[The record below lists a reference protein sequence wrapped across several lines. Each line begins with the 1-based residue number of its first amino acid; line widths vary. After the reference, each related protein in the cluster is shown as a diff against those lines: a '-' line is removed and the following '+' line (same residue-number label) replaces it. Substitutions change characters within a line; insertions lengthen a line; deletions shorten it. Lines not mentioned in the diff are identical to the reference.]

1 MRRRSSKTWPALLLL
16 GGSLLLSG
24 CGLFGGKAEED
35 PPAELLK
42 FKPSLQ
48 LRKAWSAKVGDGS
61 EHLRLGLV
69 PATDGTWIY
78 AAAHDGR
85 VAAFDAATG
94 KRGWTSKTRLP
105 LSAGP
110 GTDGELVVAGSSNG
124 EVVALRATDGKRRWV
139 ARVSSEVL
147 AAPAVGAGLVLVRG
161 VDGKLTALRQDD
173 GSEAWFVQQSVPRL
187 SVRGTGAPV
196 VAGNVVLAGF
206 DNGKIAAYEVSD
218 GTLLWE
224 TLLTPPAGR
233 TEVDR
238 LVDINAT
245 PRVVGEDLY
254 AVGYHGNVAALALES
269 GQILWARELSSYNEF
284 ALDFL
289 NIYVTTETSELVAVS
304 RRNGREAWRV
314 ATLLNRDVSGPAA
327 WKNSV
332 VAGDFEGYLHW
343 FNAANGELQA
353 RMRAGSTRIAV
364 APIVVGDLIIAQSED
379 GKLYAFGERDK
390 R

>member
-1 MRRRSSKTWPALLLL
+1 MSARARRWPLVLLL
-16 GGSLLLSG
+16 GGTLLLSG
-24 CGLFGGKAEED
+24 CGLFGGDEEED

-48 LRKAWSAKVGDGS
+48 LRKAWSARVGDGS
-61 EHLRLGLV
+61 EHLRLGLS
-69 PATDGTWIY
+69 PATDGTLVY

-85 VAAFDAATG
+85 VAAFEAGSG
-94 KRGWTSKTRLP
+94 KRRWAAKTRLP
-105 LSAGP
+105 LSGGP
-110 GTDGELVVAGSSNG
+110 ATDGELVVAGSSNG
-124 EVVALRATDGKRRWV
+124 EVIALRAADGKRRWV
-139 ARVSSEVL
+139 GRVSSEVL
-147 AAPAVGAGLVLVRG
+147 AAPAIGGGLVLVRG

-196 VAGNVVLAGF
+196 IAGNVVLAGF
-206 DNGKIAAYEVSD
+206 DNGKVAAYEMSD

-224 TLLTPPAGR
+224 TLLTPPRGR

-245 PRVVGEDLY
+245 IRVVGEDVY
-254 AVGYHGNVAALALES
+254 VVGYHGSVALLALES
-269 GQILWARELSSYNEF
+269 GQVLWARELSSYNEF

-289 NIYVTTETSELVAVS
+289 NIYVSTETSEVVALS
-304 RRNGREAWRV
+304 RRNGREAWRI

-332 VAGDFEGYLHW
+332 VVGDFEGYLHW

-353 RMRAGSTRIAV
+353 RMRAGSKRIAL
-364 APIVVGDLIIAQSED
+364 APLVVGELLVAQSED
-379 GKLYAFGERDK
+379 GKLYAFSERGK